1 MAQAGQ
7 LILAALIGL
16 LIGAALGLGLWRL
29 WLARR
34 QARETRAQQVHIIES
49 LEVLCR
55 AVEQKQ
61 VELSEASIRISALLD
76 CLPDSIEPKVDL
88 AAIHQFAE
96 TCRQFDRGEQRQEL
110 TPRAR
115 FQQDSRRWQME
126 EDQNEVINQA
136 TRRLAKVLPAW
147 RSGLG
152 IQGSA
157 E

>member
-1 MAQAGQ
+1 MAQAGH
-7 LILAALIGL
+7 LLLAGLIGV
-16 LIGAALGLGLWRL
+16 LIGAGVGLVLWRF

-34 QARETRAQQVHIIES
+34 EARETHAQQVHIIES
-49 LEVLCR
+49 LDVLCR

-96 TCRQFDRGEQRQEL
+96 TCQQFDRGEQRQEL

-115 FQQDSRRWQME
+115 FQQDSRRWQLE
-126 EDQNEVINQA
+126 EDQDEVVNQA
-136 TRRLAKVLPAW
+136 TRRLAKVLPTW

-152 IQGSA
+152 V
-157 E
+157 